1 MARKK
6 KISPEEQDSRDNGF
20 YNSNIGPM
28 PEDDQPARQMTADG
42 TPVEY
47 KEDGTIEVAL
57 DDAEDTTADA
67 PVVSEFDSN
76 LADNLTQSE
85 QINLGTR
92 LKEYVD
98 VDLASRASWS
108 QRMVDGLQIIGLED
122 VPEDAVAF
130 EGAAR
135 VTHPGIAEAMVQ
147 FQARSMEEMMPATGP
162 VKCGVI
168 GESSEELEAR
178 AQRVEDYM
186 NYQFME
192 EDDEYYNEVDD
203 MLLALPYFGSTF
215 KKIAPDPQTKCTRS
229 RYISPEDFIVPYHA
243 KSLQTATRYTHRF
256 TMSHNGFKRAV
267 ASGYFIDADFMPN
280 LRAAGDS
287 DAKRIKDKSDDRTES
302 AHADDHILTFYE
314 MHCEEEFEWETE
326 GAGNK
331 YKLPYAITFEE
342 ETGRVVRVTRLW
354 DESDET
360 CKKEVWFVHYK
371 FLPGFGFYGL
381 GYLHLIG
388 GLGRA
393 ASGAV
398 RLLLDGSMTSSL
410 QGGFKSRDARISSD
424 QTFSPATWIDVD
436 MSYEELSKSFYSPP
450 FKEPSPALFKTLELM
465 VQGVERFTSTTEA
478 MVGEASNT
486 GPVGTTVALIEQGSK
501 IFSGIHKRLHAAARK
516 EFKLVAKSNYLFM
529 APDAEYPFAVAGG
542 AQSSF
547 AEDFDPKTVD
557 IAPVSDP
564 NIFSSV
570 QRIALAQAVN
580 QMVDA
585 DQAGDFSKRDRV
597 RAKRALLK
605 ALRVPDHDKYFKS
618 VDVQRMD
625 PVSENEAFL
634 HGTPV
639 QVFREQDDAAHLQ
652 LHQSFL
658 QQVMQI
664 DPQIQTQAVP
674 AIQAH
679 IAAHY
684 GQAYRKTIEQQLQQA
699 AGVGLPPYDPNNPEE
714 NPELSAEI
722 ENQVSM
728 LLAQVIPPAAPPQ
741 QQQDPEAQKDIEAT
755 AKSKRD
761 DMLAQRAADREDEKA
776 KRDEARKDAQKGAEL
791 KRDGFIDDGG
801 LGV

>member
-1 MARKK
+1 MARRKK
-6 KISPEEQDSRDNGF
+6 PDPQLEAAKAAGF
-20 YNSNIGPM
+20 YDSHIEEM
-28 PEDDQPARQMTADG
+28 PDDEQPAAGFASDG
-42 TPVEY
+42 TSVDY
-47 KEDGTIEVAL
+47 KDDGSIEVGL
-57 DDAEDTTADA
+57 SDDDLPDTAVGE
-67 PVVSEFDSN
+67 PEISEFDSN
-76 LADNLTQSE
+76 LADKLDEGAQL
-85 QINLGTR
+85 NLGTR

-98 VDLASRASWS
+98 VDIESRASWS

-147 FQARSMEEMMPATGP
+147 FQARAMEELMPATGP

-168 GESSEELEAR
+168 GKATGDMEAR

-192 EDDEYYNEVDD
+192 EDDEYYTETDD
-203 MLLALPYFGSTF
+203 MLFALPYFGSAF
-215 KKIAPDPQTKCTRS
+215 KKVAPDPQTSCTRS
-229 RYISPEDFIVPYHA
+229 RYVSPEDFIVPYHA
-243 KSLQTATRYTHRF
+243 KSLQTAPRYTHRY
-256 TMSHNGFKRAV
+256 TMTYNAFKRAV
-267 ASGYFIDADFMPN
+267 ANNYFIDTEFLPAQRTANDAD
-280 LRAAGDS
+280 AT
-287 DAKRIKDKSDDRTES
+287 RIKDKSDDRTES
-302 AHADDHILTFYE
+302 NHSDDHVLTFYE
-314 MHCEEEFEWETE
+314 MHCEETFDWEDK
-326 GAGNK
+326 GSGDK

-342 ETGRVVRVTRLW
+342 ETGRVVRIVRLW
-354 DESDET
+354 DEDDEK
-360 CKKEVWFVHYK
+360 CQKEVWFVHYK

-436 MSYEELSKSFYSPP
+436 MSYEDLSKSFFQPP

-465 VQGVERFTSTTEA
+465 ITGIERFTSTTEA

-501 IFSGIHKRLHAAARK
+501 IFSGIHKRLHAAARR

-529 APDAEYPFAVAGG
+529 PADATYPFAVAGG
-542 AQSSF
+542 DGSSF
-547 AEDFDPKTVD
+547 HDDFDPKTVD
-557 IAPVSDP
+557 ITPVSDP

-585 DQAGDFSKRDRV
+585 DENGDFSQRDRV
-597 RAKRALLK
+597 RAKRSLLK
-605 ALRVPDHDKYFKS
+605 ALRVPDADEYFKRT
-618 VDVQRMD
+618 DVQRMD
-625 PVSENEAFL
+625 PISENEAFL

-639 QVFREQDDAAHLQ
+639 QVFREQDDEAHLQ

-658 QQVMQI
+658 AQVMQM
-664 DPQIQTQAVP
+664 DPDIQTQAVP
-674 AIQAH
+674 AIKAH

-684 GQAYRKTIEQQLQQA
+684 GQAYRKTIELQLQRA

-714 NPELSAEI
+714 NPEISAEV
-722 ENQVSM
+722 ENQVSA

-741 QQQDPEAQKDIEAT
+741 QQDPEQEADIEAT
-755 AKSKRD
+755 AKSKRE
-761 DMLAQRAADREDEKA
+761 DMLAQRDADRKDAVAE
-776 KRDEARKDAQKGAEL
+776 RDEARKDAQKGAEL
-791 KRDGFIDDGG
+791 KRDGFVSD
-801 LGV
+801 V